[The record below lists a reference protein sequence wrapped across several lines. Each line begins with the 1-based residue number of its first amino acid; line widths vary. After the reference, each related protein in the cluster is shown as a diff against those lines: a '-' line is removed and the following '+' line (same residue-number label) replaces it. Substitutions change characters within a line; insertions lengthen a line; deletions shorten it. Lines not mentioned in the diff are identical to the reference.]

1 VTRQHPD
8 LPLVV
13 IDTELDD
20 ADAELHEHFERVDR
34 RADYAPSQPERR
46 AGVDRSLCRS
56 EAPHRAHAAVP
67 VPGRTTAPS
76 SPPSPDGAEATAEQA
91 DTAAVTTPVP
101 PGGGR
106 REPSEYL
113 PLFSLFADMVCLPSE
128 RERCVRCVG
137 LGWLCVATGRPA
149 DGRCCG
155 DGADCPSSNGCPD
168 CHVAGEC
175 GGRGYVV
182 PSEREQ

>member
-67 VPGRTTAPS
+67 VPGRTAAHS
-76 SPPSPDGAEATAEQA
+76 SPPALPSGAEATAEQA

-113 PLFSLFADMVCLPSE
+113 PLFSLFADAVCLPSE
-128 RERCVRCVG
+128 RER
-137 LGWLCVATGRPA
+137 
-149 DGRCCG
+149 
-155 DGADCPSSNGCPD
+155 
-168 CHVAGEC
+168 
-175 GGRGYVV
+175 
-182 PSEREQ
+182 